1 MSETRVLVM
10 AGSMRRESLNHRLA
24 TAAAEA
30 LSRSQCSVRLV
41 RMADFPMPVYDGD
54 LEDRDGLPSGAVALR
69 QAMQAHD
76 AFVFSCPEYNGSI
89 PGAFKNA
96 LDWVSRPHGEESGL
110 LPFKNKTVALMSA
123 SPGALGGLRSLNHVR
138 AILSHVGCLV
148 LPEQFGLPKADQAFD
163 SDGGLLSERHQQR
176 VDSIT
181 GRLLEVAGAL
191 RS

>member
-1 MSETRVLVM
+1 MSEARVLVM
-10 AGSMRRESLNHRLA
+10 AGSLRRESLNHRLA
-24 TAAAEA
+24 TVVADV
-30 LSRSQCSVRLV
+30 LSRGQASVQLVRLS
-41 RMADFPMPVYDGD
+41 DFPMPVYDGD
-54 LEDRDGLPSGAVALR
+54 LEERDGVPPGAIGLR

-76 AFVFSCPEYNGSI
+76 AFVFCCPEYNASI

-96 LDWVSRPHGEESGL
+96 LDWVSRPYADEPGL
-110 LPFKNKTVALMSA
+110 LPFQRKTVALMSA

-163 SDGGLLSERHQQR
+163 SDGGLISERHQRR
-176 VDSIT
+176 VESIT

-191 RS
+191 RP